1 MTYLLLFWIHWIH
14 VCCLIFFFGCCWT
27 APWPKQWEHAGFFT
41 SSKFEANRY
50 GSSAGYHWACHHS
63 WCWPT
68 YLRNFGR
75 ALSQVWD
82 KRQKIRIMHA
92 TPRCTSACTLGLPTD
107 RTDSQLRYGE
117 SARICWQWHCNSTS
131 LELPIALHSDVLIT
145 MGELKRSYYECV
157 KRCWGMATG
166 IYHTKIERHFPG
178 CSTYCWSD

>member
-63 WCWPT
+63 WRWPT
-68 YLRNFGR
+68 YLRNFGC

-92 TPRCTSACTLGLPTD
+92 TPRCTSACTLGLHRQSTQSTQV
-107 RTDSQLRYGE
+107 RGVSENMLTVTLQLNE
-117 SARICWQWHCNSTS
+117 
-131 LELPIALHSDVLIT
+131 
-145 MGELKRSYYECV
+145 
-157 KRCWGMATG
+157 
-166 IYHTKIERHFPG
+166 PG
-178 CSTYCWSD
+178 TAYCSTLRCVDHHGRVEAELLRMCQEMLGHGHRNLPHQNWEALSWL